1 MLNIKQEKENLIKN
15 TKGKN
20 FSSTFLYETLN
31 KEDSQKIIKLIR
43 SRSQITRFLNK
54 KLLENKEFIL
64 DLTKKEYLIINY
76 LNDHFKND
84 FDIAYEVL
92 KSFWNQKPNTP
103 RTNLH
108 IKFLG
113 EKILKNKYFNIKIM
127 KDFDYKLILKDIYS
141 GNYLKLSKENIED
154 YLNLIKKLNILWNEN
169 LELNKKINEKD
180 LLIKSSSYFK
190 KIPILFF
197 ANEELRK
204 DKMFVINRIK
214 ENHEN
219 YLFCLLKNDRNFVVE
234 AINANINVYK
244 YINQEFKDD
253 KEIVLSTLNNLK
265 KHNCESDYIF
275 KFLSHIFK
283 KNKKF
288 VLEII
293 NNFPN
298 VYKFISKKLKK
309 DKEIL
314 KKVVS
319 INGLMIREIPDSCR
333 NYKDIFL
340 IAAKQARYNW
350 FSKFSP
356 LKEASYNLKNDKNFI
371 IEYLKIDPL
380 AYVYIGDSLL
390 NDEDIKKLI
399 QIKYLTN

>member
-1 MLNIKQEKENLIKN
+1 MLNIKEEKANLIKK
-15 TKGKN
+15 TKGN
-20 FSSTFLYETLN
+20 DFSSKLLYETLN
-31 KEDSQKIIKLIR
+31 KEDSQKIIKLLR
-43 SRSQITRFLNK
+43 SRSQIIKFLNK

-84 FDIAYEVL
+84 FDIAYEAL

-108 IKFLG
+108 VRFLG
-113 EKILKNKYFNIKIM
+113 EKILRNKYFNIKIM
-127 KDFDYKLILKDIYS
+127 KDFDYKLFLKDTYT

-169 LELNKKINEKD
+169 LEFNKKINEKD
-180 LLIKSSSYFK
+180 LLIKSSSCFK

-197 ANEELRK
+197 TDEELRK

-219 YLFCLLKNDRNFVVE
+219 FLFCLLKNDRNFVIE

-253 KEIVLSTLNNLK
+253 KEIVLSTLNNVK
-265 KHNCESDYIF
+265 KYNHEFDYIF
-275 KFLSHIFK
+275 KFLSYIFRN
-283 KNKKF
+283 NKKF

-298 VYKFISKKLKK
+298 IYKFISKKLKK
-309 DKEIL
+309 DKEII

-319 INGLMIREIPDSCR
+319 INGLMIREIPNSCR

-340 IAAKQARYNW
+340 IAAKQARYSW

-356 LKEASYNLKNDKNFI
+356 LKEASYKLKNDKNFI

-380 AYVYIGDSLL
+380 AYEYIGDSLL
-390 NDEDIKKLI
+390 NDEDIKKF
-399 QIKYLTN
+399 KYLTNLNI